1 MHAKTADNEIVA
13 HETAGG
19 IGVERR
25 RSAIPY
31 KGAIEAYVDALNERR
46 GAVFSSNYE
55 YPGRYTRWDTAIV
68 DPPVAITAN
77 GRVMRVEAMNARGV
91 VLLRPILDTVKALAE
106 VTVTAASEKRLDL
119 RIAEPQG
126 VFTEEERSRMPSVF
140 TVLRAIVGLF
150 FSEED
155 ANLGLY
161 GAFGYDLAFQ
171 FDPVAYKLKRPD
183 DQRDLVLFI
192 PDEICVVDHYAARA
206 WVDHY
211 DFICGGSSTHGLDR
225 ATPAVRFEP
234 AQSTPPRG
242 DHVPGEYAKLVERA
256 KESFKRGDLF
266 EVVPGQ
272 TFYER
277 CLTQPSEIFRRL
289 KAINP
294 SPYSFF
300 INLGENEYLVGASPE
315 MFVRVSGRRIET
327 CPISG
332 TIKRG
337 EDAISDSEQI
347 LKLLN
352 SKKDESELTMC
363 SDVDRN
369 DKSRVCE
376 PGSVRVI
383 GRRQIEMY
391 SRLIHTVDHIEGRLR
406 DGMDA
411 FDGFL
416 SHAWAVTVTGAPKL
430 WAMRFIEENEKSPR
444 AWYGGAVGMMH
455 FNGDMNTGLTL
466 RTIRIKDGVAQVRAG
481 ATLLFD
487 SNPEEEE
494 AETELKASAMI
505 AAVRDAQKSNA
516 VVEEQPAAR
525 VGDGVSIL
533 LVDHED
539 SFVHTL
545 ANYFRQTGATVSTV
559 RTPVAEEVFDRVK
572 PDLVVL
578 SPGPGTPQDFDCKA
592 TIAKARKRQLPIFGV
607 CLGLQALAE
616 AYGGTLRQLRIPM
629 HGKPS
634 RIRVSKPERIF
645 SGLPKEVTVG
655 RYHSIFAD
663 PERLPDD
670 FLVTAETEDGVIMAF
685 EHKKEPVAAVQFH
698 PESIMTLGHNAGM
711 RMIENVVTHLAN
723 RNRGRRGNY

>member
-1 MHAKTADNEIVA
+1 MTVEVLEDGAERFVTEGGVTITRTR
-13 HETAGG
+13 HETTY
-19 IGVERR
+19 
-25 RSAIPY
+25 P
-31 KGAIEAYVDALNERR
+31 GAIETYVDGLNSRR

-55 YPGRYTRWDTAIV
+55 YPGRYTRWDTAMI
-68 DPPVAITAN
+68 DPPLVISARNRHMRIEALN
-77 GRVMRVEAMNARGV
+77 QRGEVMLPIIART
-91 VLLRPILDTVKALAE
+91 LLAE
-106 VTVTAASEKRLDL
+106 KDIALTQTTKRRLAL
-119 RIAEPQG
+119 VIAQPDR
-126 VFTEEERSRMPSVF
+126 VFTEEERSRIPSVF
-140 TVLRAIVGLF
+140 TVLRAITSLF
-150 FSEED
+150 KTANDS
-155 ANLGLY
+155 NLGLY

-171 FDPVAYKLKRPD
+171 FDPVEHKLVRAES
-183 DQRDLVLFI
+183 QRDLVLFL
-192 PDEICVVDHYAARA
+192 PDEILVVDHHMAKA
-206 WVDHY
+206 WTDRY
-211 DFICGGSSTHGLDR
+211 DYSGDGFDTAGLPRDAVEEPFRPSDR
-225 ATPAVRFEP
+225 I
-234 AQSTPPRG
+234 PPRG
-242 DHVPGEYAKLVERA
+242 DHEPGEYSSLVERA
-256 KESFKRGDLF
+256 KESFRRGDLF

-272 TFYER
+272 MFFER
-277 CLTQPSEIFRRL
+277 CETAPSEISRRL
-289 KAINP
+289 KATNP

-300 INLGENEYLVGASPE
+300 INLGEGEFLVGASPE
-315 MFVRVSGRRIET
+315 MFVRVNGRRVET

-406 DGMDA
+406 EGMDA
-411 FDGFL
+411 FDAFL

-430 WAMRFIEENEKSPR
+430 WAMRFIENNEKSPR
-444 AWYGGAVGMMH
+444 AWYGGAVGMVH
-455 FNGDMNTGLTL
+455 FNGDLNTGLTL
-466 RTIRIKDGVAQVRAG
+466 RTIRIKDGIAEVRAG
-481 ATLLFD
+481 ATLLYD
-487 SNPEEEE
+487 SDPQEEE

-505 AAVRDAQKSNA
+505 SAIRDAKAGNA
-516 VVEEQPAAR
+516 AKDQRTSAR
-525 VGDGVSIL
+525 VGEGVNIL

-545 ANYFRQTGATVSTV
+545 ANYFRQTGAVVSTV
-559 RTPVAEEVFDRVK
+559 RTPVADEVFDRLK

-578 SPGPGTPQDFDCKA
+578 SPGPGTPKDFDCAA
-592 TIAKARKRQLPIFGV
+592 TIKKARARELPIFGV

-616 AYGGTLRQLRIPM
+616 AYGGELRQLHVPM

-634 RIRVSKPERIF
+634 RIRVSKPGIIF

-663 PERLPDD
+663 PVRLPDD
-670 FLVTAETEDGVIMAF
+670 FIVTAETEDGVIMAF
-685 EHKKEPVAAVQFH
+685 EHRKEPIAAVQFH
-698 PESIMTLGHNAGM
+698 PESIMTLGHDAGM
-711 RMIENVVTHLAN
+711 RMIENVVAHLPRKA
-723 RNRGRRGNY
+723 REKAA